1 MTKISDFPLE
11 PKEKVQTQPLEFIL
25 TRLSKIRR
33 ICEDMATEEK
43 QLIFSLEQFG
53 YFFEPTIEVAS
64 I

>member
-1 MTKISDFPLE
+1 MTKISDLPLD
-11 PKEKVQTQPLEFIL
+11 PKEKVQSQPLEFIL

-33 ICEDMATEEK
+33 ICEDMAAEEK

-53 YFFEPTIEVAS
+53 YIFEPTIEVAS